1 MSEELPHEFER
12 RGENRAASQW
22 VRTALTEQANK
33 MDKLTEKVDALH
45 DTMTKATPNGNI
57 KRHHYV
63 NVMLNKREELANERK
78 KFWRTFRDDIMK
90 KGLTAIVVFI
100 AALFALG
107 SQAKL
112 KEWIQ
117 SASVTTPTPAPAI
130 TEVKK

>member
-1 MSEELPHEFER
+1 MSDELPKEFER
-12 RGENRAASQW
+12 RGDNREASNW

-33 MDKLTEKVDALH
+33 MDTLTEKVDALH
-45 DTMTKATPNGNI
+45 DTMTKATPDGNI
-57 KRHHYV
+57 KKHHDV
-63 NVMLNKREELANERK
+63 HVMLNKREELANERK

-107 SQAKL
+107 SQAKF
-112 KEWIQ
+112 KEWVQ
-117 SASVTTPTPAPAI
+117 VANSTTPAPAI

>member
-33 MDKLTEKVDALH
+33 MDTLTEKVDALH
-45 DTMTKATPNGNI
+45 DTMTKATPDGNI
-57 KRHHYV
+57 KKHHDV
-63 NVMLNKREELANERK
+63 HVMLNKREELANERK

-107 SQAKL
+107 SQAKF
-112 KEWIQ
+112 KEWVQ
-117 SASVTTPTPAPAI
+117 AASITTPTPAPAI